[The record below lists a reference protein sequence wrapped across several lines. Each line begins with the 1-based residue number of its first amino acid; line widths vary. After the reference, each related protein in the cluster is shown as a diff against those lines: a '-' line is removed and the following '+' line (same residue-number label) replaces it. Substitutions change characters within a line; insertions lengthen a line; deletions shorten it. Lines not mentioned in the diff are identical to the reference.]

1 MRVQFPSAPFLG
13 LCIAVVM
20 SASPASAGLFNP
32 KTHTLDNGLEIV
44 VVEDHRAPVVSHV
57 VRYRIGAADEAP
69 GKSGI
74 AHFLEHLM
82 FKGTDS
88 VPAGEFSRIIAR
100 NGGRDNAATSY
111 DYTAYFQG
119 VASDKLELVMRLEAD
134 RMANLRLS
142 ERDVALE
149 REVVLEERRSRTDN
163 EPAGQFGEM
172 MRAAQ
177 YLNHPYRIPVIGWEH
192 EIRALSTQDAIAFYR
207 RYYAP
212 NNAILLVAGDT
223 TLEEVV
229 RLAERYYGLIPRAE
243 VPERVRPQEPP
254 QRAPRRVVFSDPR
267 VGQASLQRTYL
278 APSRSAGNTEQ
289 AVPLSIF
296 AEVLGGSTV
305 SRLYQELVVRQKIA
319 VGAGAWYDAINLDPG
334 TFGLHGTPAPG
345 RSLEELEAAIDAL
358 LAKVLAEGVSEAEVE
373 RAKNGMLAS
382 VVYARD
388 SVFRAPRVLG
398 EALTAGMTVEDVEAW
413 PDLVAAV
420 TVEQVTA
427 AARAVLE
434 PRRSVTGYLM
444 PES

>member
-1 MRVQFPSAPFLG
+1 MIAPWCLV
-13 LCIAVVM
+13 LSLV
-20 SASPASAGLFNP
+20 PATPVWAGLFDP
-32 KTHTLDNGLEIV
+32 QTHTLANGLQIV
-44 VVEDHRAPVVSHV
+44 VIEDHRAPVVAHMLY
-57 VRYRIGAADEAP
+57 YRVGAADEVA

-82 FKGTDS
+82 FKGTQE
-88 VPAGEFSRIIAR
+88 VPSGEFSRIVAR
-100 NGGRDNAATSY
+100 NGGQDNAFTSQ
-111 DYTAYFQG
+111 DKTGYFQN

-229 RLAERYYGLIPRAE
+229 RLAERYYGPIPRAE